1 MALTERSRAAL
12 YLGLR
17 GVIDDEEA
25 VGEMLS
31 YFPARDLEEPVTR
44 DHLRAELTR
53 VDGRL
58 ALFDGRLAVLE
69 QRMDGLELRMGVLEQ
84 RMDRLELRM
93 DRLEF
98 RMDRLEE
105 RMGRLEERMVLQDQ
119 RMADGFAAV
128 RADLSAEVR
137 RMTAWTIGALVSLSG
152 VVVAAGALG

>member
-1 MALTERSRAAL
+1 
-12 YLGLR
+12 
-17 GVIDDEEA
+17 
-25 VGEMLS
+25 MLS

-58 ALFDGRLAVLE
+58 AVIDQRL
-69 QRMDGLELRMGVLEQ
+69 DGLELRMDGLDDRMGRLEV
-84 RMDRLELRM
+84 RMDRLEQ
-93 DRLEF
+93 

-105 RMGRLEERMVLQDQ
+105 RMGRLEERLVAQDQ

-128 RADLSAEVR
+128 RADLTAEVR

-152 VVVAAGALG
+152 VAVAAGALG